1 MNSYIIKYEIQGKI
15 LRSNEVVVKANTMI
29 EAQNKFLEHLK
40 DAVNEAWRVSFEIK
54 LISEL

>member
-15 LRSNEVVVKANTMI
+15 LRSNEVVVKANTII

>member
-15 LRSNEVVVKANTMI
+15 LRANEVVVKANTII

>member
-1 MNSYIIKYEIQGKI
+1 MNSYIIKYEIQG
-15 LRSNEVVVKANTMI
+15 LRSNEVVVKANTII

>member
-1 MNSYIIKYEIQGKI
+1 MNSYIIKYEVQGKI
-15 LRSNEVVVKANTMI
+15 LRSNEVVVKANTII